1 VSNPND
7 LEIVVLFDAP
17 RELVFR
23 NWTEAARMQTWF
35 APDGSVVTACE
46 VSAHPGGRWRV
57 KFRAADGTECLEYG
71 EFREV
76 VEPERLVFTLT
87 HIEGRSVRLETL
99 VTVTFAPVGSSTRM
113 TFQQTG
119 FDTPIRRD
127 EHREGWSECFRK
139 LDAHLGTP

>member
-1 VSNPND
+1 MSHPND

-23 NWTEAARMQTWF
+23 NWTEAAKLQTWF
-35 APDGSVVTACE
+35 APDGCVVTACE
-46 VSAHPGGRWRV
+46 VSAYPGGRWRV
-57 KFRAADGTECLEYG
+57 QFRAPDGTECLEYG

-87 HIEGRSVRLETL
+87 HIEGHSVRLETL
-99 VTVTFAPVGSSTRM
+99 VTVTFESAGSSTRM

-127 EHREGWSECFRK
+127 DHREGWSECFEK
-139 LDAHLGTP
+139 LGACLETP

>member
-23 NWTEAARMQTWF
+23 NWTEAAKVQTWF
-35 APDGSVVTACE
+35 APDESAVIACE
-46 VSAHPGGRWRV
+46 VLACPGGRWRV
-57 KFRAADGTECLEYG
+57 EFRAADGTECVEYG

-87 HIEGRSVRLETL
+87 HVEGQRVRLQTL
-99 VTVTFAPVGSSTRM
+99 VTVTLIAVGSRTRM

-119 FDTPIRRD
+119 FDTPTRPED
-127 EHREGWSECFRK
+127 HRQGWSECFKK
-139 LDAHLGTP
+139 LQARLVGP